1 MKKRGLIVGL
11 VVLAGIM
18 TGCGSSSSG
27 NSSAS
32 ASASASTSQQAE
44 SSEKITL
51 NLAAAA
57 SLKNVFDDEIIP
69 MFEEEHNNIDVSGVY
84 DSSGK
89 LQTQIE
95 NGLEADLFFSAAK
108 KQMNALTDEGYMD
121 ENLTVDLLEN
131 KLVLIKNS
139 ESDTTVDS
147 IENIL
152 NAETIAIGDPESVPA
167 GQYAKEALEN
177 LGIYEDVVKKASL
190 GSNVTE
196 VLSWVENNSAEVGL
210 VYSTDAASTDGVE
223 VISAVPS
230 DLLEAPVIYPVGV
243 LKESAHKDE
252 AEMFL
257 DFMQSDEVLKI
268 FEKYGFTINK

>member
-1 MKKRGLIVGL
+1 MKKRGFILGL
-11 VVLAGIM
+11 ALLAGIM
-18 TGCGSSSSG
+18 TGCGSSLSG

-32 ASASASTSQQAE
+32 TSYNWE

-69 MFEEEHNNIDVSGVY
+69 MFEEEHKNIDVSGVY

-131 KLVLIKNS
+131 KLVS
-139 ESDTTVDS
+139 
-147 IENIL
+147 
-152 NAETIAIGDPESVPA
+152 
-167 GQYAKEALEN
+167 
-177 LGIYEDVVKKASL
+177 
-190 GSNVTE
+190 
-196 VLSWVENNSAEVGL
+196 
-210 VYSTDAASTDGVE
+210 
-223 VISAVPS
+223 
-230 DLLEAPVIYPVGV
+230 
-243 LKESAHKDE
+243 
-252 AEMFL
+252 
-257 DFMQSDEVLKI
+257 
-268 FEKYGFTINK
+268 

>member
-121 ENLTVDLLEN
+121 ENLTIDLLEN
-131 KLVLIKNS
+131 KLVLIKNK

-152 NAETIAIGDPESVPA
+152 NAETIAVGDPESVPA

-177 LGIYEDVVKKASL
+177 LGIYEDVIKKASL

-210 VYSTDAASTDGVE
+210 VYSTDAASTENVE

-230 DLLEAPVIYPVGV
+230 ELLNSPVIYPVGV
-243 LKESAHKDE
+243 LKESKNKKE
-252 AEMFL
+252 AELFL
-257 DFMQSDEVLKI
+257 DFIQRDDVLKI
-268 FEKYGFTINK
+268 FEQYGFSINE